1 MVRIGGLA
9 SGMDIDTLVSDLMK
23 AERIPLDKLS
33 QKKQLLEWQR
43 DDYRS
48 MNTLLSDFDDYIFDN
63 MTLQK
68 DFLKKTVTSSMS
80 SAVTAT
86 ASTNAGNVNTSI
98 VVNKLASSTNWISN
112 SGITYDQNTFAS
124 DTVIQLKAT
133 NGDGTQSMVTN
144 SDGTKTD
151 VIELTIKAGSTLED
165 VLKQLSSKK
174 ELGINLFTENGK
186 VVMTK
191 NDTGSKSSITIE
203 NEAAKTLFASLG
215 FSDTTNNTVPYTLE
229 ATKTA
234 GDDAAFTLNGLEN
247 ITRSSN
253 TFTINDVTYTLNDV
267 TNGKAATI
275 KVSSDTDNMVDKIVQ
290 FVDKYNELI
299 EKINGEI
306 SETRYRS
313 YQPLSD
319 EEKEAMSEKQIELW
333 EEKAKSGL
341 LKNDSILASSLNK
354 MRTALYSA
362 YTGTGANSDYNQL
375 AEIGIKTTNNYRD
388 NGKLTI
394 DETKLR
400 EAIEKDPQ
408 AVFQMFSGATRIT
421 TTATDGTTTTKDSTV
436 QAELGLTKR
445 LRNII
450 SDTVEGIEKKAGKL
464 TSTNQQ
470 FSIGRNIVGLD
481 SQIDRFQD
489 RLTQIENRYWNQFTA
504 MEQAIQKANSQST
517 YLMQQFA

>member
-23 AERIPLDKLS
+23 AERIPLDKLT

-48 MNTLLSDFDDYIFDN
+48 MNTLLSDFDKYIFDN
-63 MTLQK
+63 MSLQK
-68 DFLKKTVTSSMS
+68 EFLKKTVTSSMP

-86 ASTNAGNVNTSI
+86 ANANAGNVNTSI
-98 VVNKLASSTNWISN
+98 VVSKLATSTNWISN
-112 SGITYDQNTFAS
+112 SAITYDQNTFAS
-124 DTVIQLKAT
+124 DTVIQLKVT

-144 SDGTKTD
+144 SDGTKSD

-174 ELGINLFTENGK
+174 ELGINVFSENGK
-186 VVMTK
+186 VVMSK
-191 NDTGSKSSITIE
+191 NDTGNGASITIA
-203 NEAAKTLFASLG
+203 NEAANTLFSKLG
-215 FSDTTNNTVPYTLE
+215 FQETNNTVPYTLT
-229 ATKTA
+229 ATTT
-234 GDDAAFTLNGLEN
+234 GDNAEFTINGLA
-247 ITRSSN
+247 TDRSSN
-253 TFTINDVTYTLNDV
+253 KFTINDVTYTLNDV
-267 TNGKAATI
+267 TNGKTATI
-275 KVSSDTDNMVDKIVQ
+275 SVSNDTDNMVDKIVQ
-290 FVDKYNELI
+290 FVSKYNELI
-299 EKINGEI
+299 EKINGEV
-306 SETRYRS
+306 SEARYRS

-319 EEKEAMSEKQIELW
+319 EEKESMTEKQIELW

-341 LKNDSILASSLNK
+341 LKNDSVLSSSLNK
-354 MRTALYSA
+354 MRTALYTP
-362 YTGTGANSDYNQL
+362 YTGTGANTDYNQL
-375 AEIGIKTTNNYRD
+375 AEIGIKTSNYRD
-388 NGKLTI
+388 NGKLII

-400 EAIEKDPQ
+400 EAITNDPN

-421 TTATDGTTTTKDSTV
+421 TTAADGTTTTKDSTV
-436 QAELGLTKR
+436 QSELGLTKR

-450 SDTVEGIEKKAGKL
+450 NDTVAGIEKKAGKL

-470 FSIGRNIVGLD
+470 FSIGRNIVDLD
-481 SQIDRFQD
+481 SQISRFQD

-504 MEQAIQKANSQST
+504 MEQAIQKANSQSN

>member
-9 SGMDIDTLVSDLMK
+9 SGMDIDTIVSDLMK
-23 AERIPLDKLS
+23 AERIPLDKLT
-33 QKKQLLEWQR
+33 QKKQVLEWQR

-68 DFLKKTVTSSMS
+68 DFLKKTVTSSLS

-86 ASTNAGNVNTSI
+86 ANTNSGNVNTAI
-98 VVNKLASSTNWISN
+98 VVDKLATSTNWISN
-112 SGITYDQNTFAS
+112 SPITYDQNTFAS
-124 DTVIQLKAT
+124 DTVIQLKVT

-144 SDGTKTD
+144 SDGTKSD

-174 ELGINLFTENGK
+174 ELGINVFAENGK
-186 VVMTK
+186 VAMTK
-191 NDTGSKSSITIE
+191 NDTGSGSSITIV
-203 NEAAKTLFASLG
+203 NEAAKTLFTDLG
-215 FSDTTNNTVPYTLE
+215 FQDVANSAVPSTLTATTT
-229 ATKTA
+229 
-234 GDDAAFTLNGLEN
+234 GDNAEFTINGLA
-247 ITRSSN
+247 TSKASN
-253 TFTINDVTYTLNDV
+253 TFEINNVTYTLNDV

-275 KVSSDTDNMVDKIVQ
+275 SVSNDTDNMVDKIVQ
-290 FVDKYNELI
+290 FVNKYNEMI
-299 EKINGEI
+299 EKINGKV
-306 SETRYRS
+306 SETRYRD

-319 EEKEAMSEKQIELW
+319 EEKEAMTEKQVELW

-341 LKNDSILASSLNK
+341 IKNDSILASSLTK
-354 MRTALYSA
+354 MRTALYSP
-362 YTGTGANSDYNQL
+362 YTGTGGNSDFNQL

-388 NGKLTI
+388 NGKLTV

-400 EAIEKDPQ
+400 EAITKDPQ

-421 TTATDGTTTTKDSTV
+421 TTAADGSTSTKDSTV
-436 QAELGLTKR
+436 LSELGLTKR

-450 SDTVEGIEKKAGKL
+450 SDTVESIEKKAGKL
-464 TSTNQQ
+464 TSSNSQ
-470 FSIGRNIVGLD
+470 FLIGRNIVDLN
-481 SQIDRFQD
+481 SQIDRFEN
-489 RLTQIENRYWNQFTA
+489 RLTQIENRYWKQFSA
-504 MEQAIQKANSQST
+504 MESAIQKANSQSA

>member
-23 AERIPLDKLS
+23 AERIPLDKLT

-63 MTLQK
+63 MSLQK

-86 ASTNAGNVNTSI
+86 AGTNAGNVNTSI
-98 VVNKLASSTNWISN
+98 VVSKLATSTNWISN
-112 SGITYDQNTFAS
+112 TAINYDQNTFAS
-124 DTVIQLKAT
+124 DTVIQLKVT

-144 SDGTKTD
+144 SDGTKSD
-151 VIELTIKAGSTLED
+151 VIELTIKAGSSLED

-174 ELGINLFTENGK
+174 ELGINVFSENGK
-186 VVMTK
+186 IVMSK
-191 NDTGSKSSITIE
+191 NDTGNGSSITIA
-203 NEAAKTLFASLG
+203 NEAAKTLFTNLG
-215 FSDTTNNTVPYTLE
+215 FQETNSTVPYTLTE
-229 ATKTA
+229 TTR
-234 GDDAAFTLNGLEN
+234 GDNAEFTINGLA
-247 ITRSSN
+247 TDRASN
-253 TFTINDVTYTLNDV
+253 TFVINDVTYTLNDV

-275 KVSSDTDNMVDKIVQ
+275 SVSNDTDNMVDKVVQ
-290 FVDKYNELI
+290 FVNKYNELI
-299 EKINGEI
+299 EKINGEV

-319 EEKEAMSEKQIELW
+319 EEKESMTEKQIELW

-341 LKNDSILASSLNK
+341 LKNDSVLTSSLNK
-354 MRTALYSA
+354 MRTALYSP
-362 YTGTGANSDYNQL
+362 YTGTGANTDYNQL
-375 AEIGIKTTNNYRD
+375 AEIGIKTSSNYRD

-400 EAIEKDPQ
+400 EAISKDPN

-421 TTATDGTTTTKDSTV
+421 TTAADGSTTTKDSTL
-436 QAELGLTKR
+436 QSELGLTKR

-450 SDTVEGIEKKAGKL
+450 SDTVAGIEKKAGKL

-470 FSIGRNIVGLD
+470 FSIGRNIVDLD
-481 SQIDRFQD
+481 SQISRFQD

-504 MEQAIQKANSQST
+504 MEQAIQKANSQSN

>member
-23 AERIPLDKLS
+23 AERIPLNKLT

-48 MNTLLSDFDDYIFDN
+48 MNTLLTDFDKYIFDN
-63 MTLQK
+63 MALQK
-68 DFLKKTVTSSMS
+68 DLLKKTVTSSMP

-86 ASTNAGNVNTSI
+86 ANSNAGNVNTSI
-98 VVNKLASSTNWISN
+98 VVSKLATSTNWISN
-112 SGITYDQNTFAS
+112 SAISYDQNTFAS

-174 ELGINLFTENGK
+174 ELGINVFSENGK

-191 NDTGSKSSITIE
+191 NDTGNGSSITIA
-203 NEAAKTLFASLG
+203 NEAANTLFGKLG
-215 FSDTTNNTVPYTLE
+215 FQETNNTVPYNLT
-229 ATKTA
+229 ATTT
-234 GDDAAFTLNGLEN
+234 GDNAEFTINGLA
-247 ITRSSN
+247 TDRPSN
-253 TFTINDVTYTLNDV
+253 TFTINDVTYKLNDV
-267 TNGKAATI
+267 TNGKTATI
-275 KVSSDTDNMVDKIVQ
+275 SVLNDTDNMVDKIVQ
-290 FVDKYNELI
+290 FVSKYNELI
-299 EKINGEI
+299 EKINGEV
-306 SETRYRS
+306 SEARYRS

-319 EEKEAMSEKQIELW
+319 EEKESMTEKQIELW

-341 LKNDSILASSLNK
+341 LKNDSVLSSSLNK
-354 MRTALYSA
+354 MRTALYTP
-362 YTGTGANSDYNQL
+362 YTGTGANTDYNQL
-375 AEIGIKTTNNYRD
+375 AEIGIKTSNYRD
-388 NGKLTI
+388 NGKLII

-400 EAIEKDPQ
+400 EAITNDPN

-421 TTATDGTTTTKDSTV
+421 TTAADGTTTTKDSTV
-436 QAELGLTKR
+436 QSELGLTKR

-450 SDTVEGIEKKAGKL
+450 NDTVAGIEKKAGKL

-470 FSIGRNIVGLD
+470 FSIGRNIVDID
-481 SQIDRFQD
+481 SQISRFQD

-504 MEQAIQKANSQST
+504 MEKAIQKANSQST